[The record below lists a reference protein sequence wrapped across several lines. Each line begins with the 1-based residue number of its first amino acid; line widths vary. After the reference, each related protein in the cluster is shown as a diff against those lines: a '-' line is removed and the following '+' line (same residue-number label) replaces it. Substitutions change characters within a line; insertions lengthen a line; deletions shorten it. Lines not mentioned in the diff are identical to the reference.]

1 MPGYHLATP
10 CWDASVPAPF
20 VKQRLDTEVV
30 ACDQARQVPF
40 KKIPVTTIADNFS
53 LTQVGFD
60 LVCFLTGFTG
70 K

>member
-10 CWDASVPAPF
+10 CWDASVPAPS
-20 VKQRLDTEVV
+20 VKQRLNTEVV

-40 KKIPVTTIADNFS
+40 EKIPVTTIADNFS
-53 LTQVGFD
+53 LTQVGFN
-60 LVCFLTGFTG
+60 LLCFLTGFTG